1 MRDELWQIEK
11 NEQIAKDIY
20 EMRLAGNTQ
29 EIKRPGQ
36 FINIVLEQKF
46 LRRPLSIASWDKDGL
61 TLVYKVVGEG
71 TEILKGMK
79 EG

>member
-36 FINIVLEQKF
+36 FINILLEQKF
-46 LRRPLSIASWDKDGL
+46 LRRPLSTRWSERAQRYCGI
-61 TLVYKVVGEG
+61 
-71 TEILKGMK
+71 
-79 EG
+79 